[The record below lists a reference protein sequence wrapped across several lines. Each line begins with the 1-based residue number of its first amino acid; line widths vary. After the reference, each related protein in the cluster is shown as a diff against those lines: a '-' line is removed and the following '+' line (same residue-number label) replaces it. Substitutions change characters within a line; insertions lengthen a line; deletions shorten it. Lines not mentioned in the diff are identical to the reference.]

1 LKFAFS
7 FKKHTLAFCKTLINY
22 TTVKILKAPLYV
34 QIIIAL
40 VLGIIWALLSSSL
53 GWSTFTSNWIAPFGD
68 IFIALLK
75 LIAIPLILFSIIGG
89 IVGLGNPKD
98 LGKMGLK
105 TLSYYIATTFIAVTV
120 GLLLVNLISPGK
132 KLSDQVRV
140 ESRIAYELWAE
151 DNNVKIIENPAL
163 ENNNLYKEALKNK
176 EIIASSSNILPEN
189 VVQSQQEETGPLQ
202 ALVDLVPENV
212 FNALSGNGS
221 MLQIIFFAIFFGIA
235 LLYIKPEKSEPVVK
249 VVNGLSD
256 VFIKMIDI
264 IMKAAPYFVFALM
277 AGVVNDIA
285 GDDPGKVIDLFMG
298 LTWYSVI
305 VFGGLLIMA
314 FGLYPFLL
322 KVFGVKIKYRA
333 FFRGISPAQALA
345 FSTSSSAAT
354 LPVTM
359 ECVEDNLKVDKKTA
373 SFVLPIGATI
383 NMDGTSLYQA
393 VAVIFLAQMHM
404 IDLSLGQQ
412 LTVVLTATLASIGSA
427 AIPSAGLVMLMV
439 VLQSVGLN
447 PAWIAIVLPVDRILD
462 MMRTVVNVTGDA
474 TVCTLVDKK

>member
-1 LKFAFS
+1 M
-7 FKKHTLAFCKTLINY
+7 
-22 TTVKILKAPLYV
+22 KIRNIPLYL
-34 QIIIAL
+34 QIVIAL
-40 VLGIIWALLSSSL
+40 FLGIIWALLSSYL
-53 GWSTFTSNWIAPFGD
+53 GWSNFTNNWIAPFGD

-105 TLSYYIATTFIAVTV
+105 TLSFYIGTTFMAVAL
-120 GLLLVNLISPGK
+120 GLLLVNTISPGK
-132 KLSDQVRV
+132 KLSEEVRV
-140 ESRIAYELWAE
+140 ESRIAYEIWAE
-151 DNNVKIIENPAL
+151 DNNIESIANPAL
-163 ENNNLYKEALKNK
+163 NNNKLYKEALKNRDN
-176 EIIASSSNILPEN
+176 IASSSEVNPEDI
-189 VVQSQQEETGPLQ
+189 VQPPQKEKGPLQ
-202 ALVDLVPENV
+202 ALVDIIPENI

-235 LLYIKPEKSEPVVK
+235 LLYIKPKKADPIIQL
-249 VVNGLSD
+249 VNGMSD
-256 VFIKMIDI
+256 AFIKMIDI
-264 IMKAAPYFVFALM
+264 IMIASPYFVFALM

-285 GDDPGKVIDLFMG
+285 GDDIRKVLELFMG

-314 FGLYPFLL
+314 FVLYPLLL
-322 KVFGVKIKYRA
+322 KAFGVNIKYRD
-333 FFRGISPAQALA
+333 FFRGISPAQVLA
-345 FSTSSSAAT
+345 FSSSSSAAT

-359 ECVEDNLKVDKKTA
+359 ECVEENLKIDKKTV

-447 PAWIAIVLPVDRILD
+447 PAWIAIILPVDRILD

-474 TVCTLVDKK
+474 TVCTLVDKTSTGINKK

>member
-1 LKFAFS
+1 M
-7 FKKHTLAFCKTLINY
+7 
-22 TTVKILKAPLYV
+22 KIRKIPLYL

-40 VLGIIWALLSSSL
+40 VLGIIWALLSSYL
-53 GWSTFTSNWIAPFGD
+53 GWSSFTSDWISPFGD

-105 TLSYYIATTFIAVTV
+105 TLSFYIGTTFLAVTL

-132 KLSDQVRV
+132 KLSDEVRI
-140 ESRIAYELWAE
+140 ESRIAYEVWAE
-151 DNNVKIIENPAL
+151 
-163 ENNNLYKEALKNK
+163 ENNIAHFENQALKNNKLYKEALKNR
-176 EIIASSSNILPEN
+176 EIIANSSETIPEH
-189 VVQSQQEETGPLQ
+189 VAPSIQEKKGPLQ
-202 ALVDLVPENV
+202 ALVDLIPENI
-212 FNALSGNGS
+212 FNALAGNGS

-235 LLYIKPEKSEPVVK
+235 LLYIKPKNAKPIIK
-249 VVNGLSD
+249 LVNGLSE

-277 AGVVNDIA
+277 AGVVGDIA
-285 GDDPGKVIDLFMG
+285 GNDPGKVVDLFMG

-305 VFGGLLIMA
+305 VFGGLVIMA
-314 FGLYPFLL
+314 FVIYPTLL
-322 KVFGVKIKYRA
+322 KIFGVKIKYRD
-333 FFRGISPAQALA
+333 FFKGISPAQALA

-359 ECVEDNLKVDKKTA
+359 ECVEDNLKIDKKTV

-404 IDLSLGQQ
+404 IDLTLGQQ

-447 PAWIAIVLPVDRILD
+447 PAWIAIILPVDRILD

-474 TVCTLVDKK
+474 TVCTLVAK

>member
-1 LKFAFS
+1 M
-7 FKKHTLAFCKTLINY
+7 
-22 TTVKILKAPLYV
+22 KIIKIPLYV

-40 VLGIIWALLSSSL
+40 CLGIIWALVSSSL
-53 GWSTFTSNWIAPFGD
+53 GWSNFTGNWIAPFGD

-105 TLSYYIATTFIAVTV
+105 TLSFYLGTTLMAVSV
-120 GLLLVNLISPGK
+120 GLLLVNTFSPGK
-132 KLSDQVRV
+132 KLSEEVRV
-140 ESRIAYELWAE
+140 ESRIAYEVWA
-151 DNNVKIIENPAL
+151 DKNNVPKIENKKLAG
-163 ENNNLYKEALKNK
+163 NQLYESAIQNK
-176 EIIASSSNILPEN
+176 ESIARNSSTISDEI
-189 VVQSQQEETGPLQ
+189 SQVSQKEQGPLQ
-202 ALVDLVPENV
+202 ALVDVIPENI

-235 LLYIKPEKSEPVVK
+235 LLYISPKKADPVIQL
-249 VVNGLSD
+249 VNGLSD

-264 IMKAAPYFVFALM
+264 VMKASPYFVFALM

-285 GDDPGKVIDLFMG
+285 GDDPGKVVELFMG
-298 LTWYSVI
+298 LTWYSII
-305 VFGGLLIMA
+305 VFGGLVLMA
-314 FGLYPFLL
+314 FVLYPSLL
-322 KVFGVKIKYRA
+322 KIFGAKISYRE
-333 FFRGISPAQALA
+333 FFKGISPAQALA

-359 ECVEDNLKVDKKTA
+359 ECVEDNLKVDKKTV
-373 SFVLPIGATI
+373 SFVLPVGATI

-393 VAVIFLAQMHM
+393 IAVIFLAQMHM
-404 IDLSLGQQ
+404 INLSLGQQ

-427 AIPSAGLVMLMV
+427 AIPSAGLVMLMI

-447 PAWIAIVLPVDRILD
+447 PAWIAIIMPVDRILD